1 ERGVDLESKD
11 NNGCTPL
18 SRAALHG
25 NDTVVKLL
33 LAKDGVNRDSR
44 DNSGQTPLSHAVIW
58 GRDAVAK
65 LLCHPTA
72 PAK

>member
-1 ERGVDLESKD
+1 MGSSALDVTDGVVKLLLAKEGVDPESKD

-33 LAKDGVNRDSR
+33 LAKDGVN
-44 DNSGQTPLSHAVIW
+44 
-58 GRDAVAK
+58 
-65 LLCHPTA
+65 
-72 PAK
+72 